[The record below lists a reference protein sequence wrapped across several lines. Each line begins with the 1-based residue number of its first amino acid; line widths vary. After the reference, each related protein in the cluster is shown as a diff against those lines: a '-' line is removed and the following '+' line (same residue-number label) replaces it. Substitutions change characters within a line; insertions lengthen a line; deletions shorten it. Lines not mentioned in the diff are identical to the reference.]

1 MKQRITGIQAFFLSI
16 VPGLGH
22 FVKGGIA
29 SGLLW
34 FIYVSLFYYVSYFL
48 SQELNIIIESR
59 GLHNQGANGFLVVP
73 IFLHFW
79 CAANAVDFTL
89 DPKEQ

>member
-34 FIYVSLFYYVSYFL
+34 FIYMSLFYYVSYFL
-48 SQELNIIIESR
+48 VQELNV
-59 GLHNQGANGFLVVP
+59 GLPMVFL

-79 CAANAVDFTL
+79 CAANAVDL
-89 DPKEQ
+89 GRDLKEQ

>member
-34 FIYVSLFYYVSYFL
+34 FIYMSLFYYVSYFL
-48 SQELNIIIESR
+48 VQELNV
-59 GLHNQGANGFLVVP
+59 GLQGVHNQGANGFLVVP

-79 CAANAVDFTL
+79 CAANAVDL
-89 DPKEQ
+89 GRDLKEQ